1 MKVDCLFYQR
11 TWASLFMWKFD
22 RDQTHRVIKERHS
35 NHRLIVERS
44 TILDELWDA
53 IEVIFWNQRWWT
65 LKQKITLYVRWNWK
79 AKDINYFV
87 HKMKLLTQ
95 SVLSRSSHQVI
106 KRYEDFSKN
115 EALTQKLKC
124 VMRSVDE
131 CFSKNEALT
140 QKSKCMMRSVFICM
154 SVSSRRAFRL
164 RQDAN
169 VMKIW
174 IMFSTTMKI
183 FSRMKNKYEV

>member
-1 MKVDCLFYQR
+1 MKIDCLFYQR
-11 TWASLFMWKFD
+11 TWASLLMWKFD
-22 RDQTHRVIKERHS
+22 RNQTHRVIKERHS

-53 IEVIFWNQRWWT
+53 IEVTLWNQRWWT

-87 HKMKLLTQ
+87 LKMKLLTQ

-106 KRYEDFSKN
+106 KRYEDFSNNQVVERYEDFSKN

-124 VMRSVDE
+124 VMRSV
-131 CFSKNEALT
+131 
-140 QKSKCMMRSVFICM
+140 FICM
-154 SVSSRRAFRL
+154 PVSSRRAFRL